1 MELESGDF
9 AVVKANNVR
18 GLLRKHHKT
27 QGKASLYQV
36 FEFVHLHEVA
46 YACTVRFQGEIC
58 VVE

>member
-9 AVVKANNVR
+9 AVVKDNNVR
-18 GLLRKHHKT
+18 GLLRKHKA